1 MARSGILKFGLCL
14 LIAMAIASFVP
25 FRVSEARPLG
35 PAGGS
40 PLARGV
46 EAMIQGLYLEA
57 IKTGGPSSGGK
68 GHGFTTYFTNS
79 GPSPGEGH

>member
-1 MARSGILKFGLCL
+1 MARSGILKFGLCV
-14 LIAMAIASFVP
+14 LIVMAIAASMA
-25 FRVSEARPLG
+25 FRVSEARPLS

-40 PLARGV
+40 SLARGV
-46 EAMIQGLYLEA
+46 EVLMEGLYLEA